1 MPRCRR
7 LGDDGGWRGAE
18 RQEQKRDEAPSH
30 GPHHTGQGLRRRAEI
45 AVLRFKREQ
54 IAMLEEEN
62 VTDPAR
68 LHADL
73 GTAREPCGEG
83 RRRLLGGS

>member
-1 MPRCRR
+1 
-7 LGDDGGWRGAE
+7 
-18 RQEQKRDEAPSH
+18 
-30 GPHHTGQGLRRRAEI
+30 
-45 AVLRFKREQ
+45 
-54 IAMLEEEN
+54 MLEEEN

-83 RRRLLGGS
+83 RRRLLRGS